1 MEKLGQSYHLG
12 DDCFNLRKDIKGL
25 NQGCVKETGKK
36 KKEASERYPEGR
48 TSGLVET

>member
-36 KKEASERYPEGR
+36 KKRRHLRDILKEEHLA
-48 TSGLVET
+48 